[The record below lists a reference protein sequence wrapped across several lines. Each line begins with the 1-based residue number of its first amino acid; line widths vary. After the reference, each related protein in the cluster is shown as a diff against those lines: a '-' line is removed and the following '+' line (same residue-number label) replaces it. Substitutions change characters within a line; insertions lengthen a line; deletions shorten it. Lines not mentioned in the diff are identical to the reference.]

1 MKALI
6 TGAAGFIGSHL
17 AEACLE
23 QGWDVVGV
31 DPLTTYYSPTAKV
44 RNVARFRDHPRCQLL
59 EQDVLDLDLPALLA
73 DTDVVFHLAAQAGVR
88 ASWGQSF
95 DVYTQLNVTVLQR
108 LLEAARGA
116 NLDRFV
122 FASSSSVYGD
132 AESFPTTES
141 TTPRPLSPY
150 GATKVLGEN
159 LVYLYCRNYGVPA
172 TSLRYFSVYGPR
184 QRPDMAFHR
193 AIEAAFDD
201 REFVM
206 FGDGR
211 QTRDFTYVDDV
222 VAATIAAGKHGTPG
236 KIYNIGGGATVS
248 MLESLALIREAAGG
262 LRVRHAPGQRGDARD
277 TAADISEAARD
288 LGYVPQFTLPAGL
301 DRQVAWHRSLRQE
314 TQRSGNGRSTEMP
327 VLVDGA

>member
-1 MKALI
+1 MGMKALI

-23 QGWDVVGV
+23 QGFEVVGV
-31 DPLTTYYSPTAKV
+31 DSLTTYYSPTAKV
-44 RNVARFRDHPRCQLL
+44 RNAQRFRDHPRCRLL
-59 EQDVLDLDLPALLA
+59 EQDILDLDLPSLLA

-132 AESFPTTES
+132 AESFPTTED
-141 TTPRPLSPY
+141 TTPRPVSPY
-150 GATKVLGEN
+150 GATKVLGES
-159 LVYLYCRNYGVPA
+159 LVYLYYRNYGVPA

-193 AIEAAFDD
+193 AIEAALDD
-201 REFVM
+201 REFVVY
-206 FGDGR
+206 GDGG
-211 QTRDFTYVDDV
+211 QTRDFTYVDDI
-222 VAATIAAGKHGTPG
+222 VAATMAAGKRSVPG
-236 KIYNIGGGATVS
+236 SVYNIGGGSRIS
-248 MLESLALIREAAGG
+248 MLEALDLVRELTGG
-262 LRVRHAPGQRGDARD
+262 LRVRHSPGQRGDARD
-277 TAADISEAARD
+277 TAADISRAAED
-288 LGYVPQFTLPAGL
+288 LGYEPRFTIPDGL
-301 DRQVAWHRSLRQE
+301 GRQVAWHRSIRE
-314 TQRSGNGRSTEMP
+314 SHSPAANGTEAAR
-327 VLVDGA
+327 LTAQI